1 MICYYTLQYSILGIH
16 LWTLNQVLSGLMKVI
31 TDTFLSDLQRAV
43 DEKFRCV
50 EEKEEE
56 TRRLQLLLREKERDL
71 ERQRCVL
78 ANNEE
83 TITVRTHQITRLLSP
98 SLPRCLS
105 GASSLCLCVCQ
116 SLEVLVRGKA
126 LELEQVCDATRNVQR
141 QQQDSE
147 ERQSRILRE
156 RDAIIS
162 QLQAALHTR
171 TQEAQ
176 VQTGSDVTLIYVIII
191 NRRRK
196 LVWIS

>member
-1 MICYYTLQYSILGIH
+1 MRIIL
-16 LWTLNQVLSGLMKVI
+16 
-31 TDTFLSDLQRAV
+31 DTFLSDLQRAV

-78 ANNEE
+78 ASNEE
-83 TITVRTHQITRLLSP
+83 TITVRTHQITCPP
-98 SLPRCLS
+98 SLPRSLS
-105 GASSLCLCVCQ
+105 DASCCVCVCQ
-116 SLEVLVRGKA
+116 SLEVLVRGKS
-126 LELEQVCDATRNVQR
+126 LELEQVCDASRSVQR
-141 QQQDSE
+141 QQQESE

-162 QLQAALHTR
+162 QLQAALHAR

-176 VQTGSDVTLIYVIII
+176 VQTGSTVTEIYYTLIYMII
-191 NRRRK
+191 NRGRR
-196 LVWIS
+196 

>member
-1 MICYYTLQYSILGIH
+1 MIRYYALQYSILGIH

-83 TITVRTHQITRLLSP
+83 TITVRTHQITRPLSP
-98 SLPRCLS
+98 SL
-105 GASSLCLCVCQ
+105 AVSLAPHRCVC
-116 SLEVLVRGKA
+116 VCVRVWRCWCVGR
-126 LELEQVCDATRNVQR
+126 LWSWSRCATPRGT
-141 QQQDSE
+141 SSGS
-147 ERQSRILRE
+147 SRTAR
-156 RDAIIS
+156 RDR
-162 QLQAALHTR
+162 AA
-171 TQEAQ
+171 
-176 VQTGSDVTLIYVIII
+176 S
-191 NRRRK
+191 
-196 LVWIS
+196 

>member
-1 MICYYTLQYSILGIH
+1 
-16 LWTLNQVLSGLMKVI
+16 MKVI

-83 TITVRTHQITRLLSP
+83 TITVRTQSDHPSSL
-98 SLPRCLS
+98 SLPHRLS

-126 LELEQVCDATRNVQR
+126 LELEQVCDASRNVQR

-176 VQTGSDVTLIYVIII
+176 VQTGSDVTLIYVII

-196 LVWIS
+196 CAWIS